1 MVNYAITDLEQSKS
15 GLGKVQVQTSTK
27 KAILVLVQSK
37 IGHDAR
43 RDKNI
48 QVQIRGH
55 KDTEIFVLEYKE
67 VQVQTVSESQ
77 STSTYISQNYFVLF
91 RALVQIH
98 KTEKKLV

>member
-27 KAILVLVQSK
+27 KAILVLVHSK

-48 QVQIRGH
+48 QVQISGH

-67 VQVQTVSESQ
+67 KQKSNVQLELRKTKYVYYVSILWINSQ
-77 STSTYISQNYFVLF
+77 IS
-91 RALVQIH
+91 
-98 KTEKKLV
+98 E